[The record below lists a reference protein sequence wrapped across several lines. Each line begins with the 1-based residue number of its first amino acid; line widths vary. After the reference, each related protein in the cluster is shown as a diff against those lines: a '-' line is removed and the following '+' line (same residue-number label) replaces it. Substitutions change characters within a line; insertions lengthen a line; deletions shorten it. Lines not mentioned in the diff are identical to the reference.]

1 MAEIKYYG
9 DANPTFSHVVDGLQY
24 QFSLS
29 AVHPDSREWLVGVVS
44 RYMDTI
50 AQQSKLNTL
59 EKTQR
64 QIKDALGIT

>member
-9 DANPTFSHVVDGLQY
+9 DANPTFTHVVDGLQY

-29 AVHPDSREWLVGVVS
+29 AVDPEAREWLVEVVS

-50 AQQSKLNTL
+50 ANQAKLSTL
-59 EKTQR
+59 EKTRR
-64 QIKDALGIT
+64 QIKDALGLT